1 MKISTKILVLLPVF
15 IAFFSCDKALEE
27 DPQNK
32 LKPETVQDYDELLN
46 YGYPTTRDYGTEV
59 PLDFYVEMMT
69 DDQDLSYFNQDAN
82 EYAIHPFSFEITHEH
97 SSMMRGYDQAWKNF
111 YEAIYYANVIVENID
126 GAEGGTA
133 AKNYLKGEAMVL
145 RAFSFFKLINL
156 YAKPYDP
163 GTAASDPGVP
173 LKLDPIVQA
182 SSYTRNSVQEI
193 YDQIDSDLTEGT
205 RLMEENDQRVQS
217 KYKLTPVAANL
228 LASRVALY
236 KKDYESVIEFAT
248 KVTGENSQ
256 IFDISGTTMEE
267 AQTGWGYGQGT
278 HYLSPDND
286 NVLFVYGSNEY
297 YTYAYLPGALG
308 VSDDFMNTFEPGDLR
323 LYYFS
328 YVKGPQGRIY
338 FKNRPFP
345 NRTGEPVRGFRVE
358 EAYLNR
364 AEAYAESG
372 MLREALDDINYIRRF
387 KFDAQFDEED
397 GNYYRYSV
405 SDYSGKE
412 EVIDIVREE
421 RRRELFGEF
430 HRWYDLRR
438 YGMPE
443 IRHQYNDETY
453 ILPAGD
459 PRYILQIPQVELDFN
474 PSMEKNP
481 R

>member
-1 MKISTKILVLLPVF
+1 MKISNKILVLLPVL

-59 PLDFYVEMMT
+59 PLDYYVEMMT
-69 DDQDLSYFNQDAN
+69 DDQDLRYFNQNAI
-82 EYAIHPFSFEITHEH
+82 EYPIHPYSFEITHEH
-97 SSMMRGYDQAWKNF
+97 PSMMRSYDQAWKNF
-111 YEAIYYANVIVENID
+111 YEAIYYANVVVENID
-126 GAEGGTA
+126 AAEGGEA

-145 RAFSFFKLINL
+145 RAFAYFKLVNL
-156 YAKPYDP
+156 YAKPYDA

-173 LKLDPIVQA
+173 LKLDPAVQA
-182 SSYTRNSVQEI
+182 SSYTRNSVQEV
-193 YDQIDSDLTEGT
+193 YDQIDIDLTEGI

-217 KYKLTPVAANL
+217 KYKLTPIAANL

-236 KKDYESVIEFAT
+236 KKDYEKTIEYAT
-248 KVTGENSQ
+248 KVVDGNSL
-256 IFDISGTTMEE
+256 IFDISGTTIDE
-267 AQTGWGYGQGT
+267 AQTIWGYGQGT
-278 HYLSPDND
+278 HYLNPENN

-297 YTYAYLPGALG
+297 YSYVYYPGALG
-308 VSDDFMNTFEPGDLR
+308 VSDDLIDTFEPGDLR
-323 LYYFS
+323 LYYFTWI
-328 YVKGPQGRIY
+328 KGPQGRVY

-372 MLREALDDINYIRRF
+372 MLQEGLDDINYIRSF
-387 KFDAQFDEED
+387 KFDAQFDP
-397 GNYYRYSV
+397 GNGDYYKYTL
-405 SDYSGKE
+405 SDYSGQE
-412 EVIDIVREE
+412 EVVDVVREE

-443 IRHQYNDETY
+443 IRHQYNEETY
-453 ILPAGD
+453 ILLEKD

-474 PSMEKNP
+474 PLMEKNP